1 MIKNTNKRKILI
13 VGSFPP
19 SNKKNIYGGQLTAC
33 KTLIESEFSGKF
45 KIITLNSSYFKN
57 PPRLY

>member
-33 KTLIESEFSGKF
+33 KTLIESEFSENLK
-45 KIITLNSSYFKN
+45 L
-57 PPRLY
+57 LH